1 MKKVGYA
8 RVSTQSQDLKSQ
20 VEQLKESGAEVIFSE
35 KFTGTKTDR
44 PQFNAMIEQLNTGDE
59 LIITKL
65 DRLARNTKEALTI
78 IDNLLEKD
86 VSISVL
92 NIGKLENTSVGR
104 MIYTILL
111 SVAEM
116 ERDMI
121 ISRTAEGKAYAK
133 KHNANF
139 KEGRPERKL
148 TPQYIHAVKL
158 LEGHTYKEVEKM
170 TGISKST
177 LQRIKRQYKAEQK
190 EQG

>member
-1 MKKVGYA
+1 MKVGYA

-20 VEQLKESGAEVIFSE
+20 IELLKESGAESIYSE
-35 KFTGTKTDR
+35 KFTGTQTDR
-44 PQFNAMIEQLNTGDE
+44 PQFNKMLEQLNTGDE
-59 LIITKL
+59 IVITKL

-78 IDNLLEKD
+78 IDELLERD
-86 VSISVL
+86 IAITVL

-121 ISRTAEGKAYAK
+121 ISRTQEGKVYAK
-133 KHNANF
+133 KHNPNF
-139 KEGRPERKL
+139 KEGRPIRTL
-148 TPQYIHAVKL
+148 TPQYRHALNL
-158 LEGHTYKEVEKM
+158 LDSHTYKEVETM

-177 LQRIKRQYKAEQK
+177 LQRIKRQFKAEQ
-190 EQG
+190 EQNR